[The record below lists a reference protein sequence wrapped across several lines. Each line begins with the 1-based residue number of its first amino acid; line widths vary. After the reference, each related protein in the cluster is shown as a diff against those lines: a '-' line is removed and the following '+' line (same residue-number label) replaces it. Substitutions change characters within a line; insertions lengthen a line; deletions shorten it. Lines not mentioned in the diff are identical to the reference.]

1 MDVLHTPAEMTA
13 WSSAQAGQ
21 GRRIALVPTMGY
33 FHEGHLRLMR
43 MAARHADRVVVSLFV
58 NPTQFGPGEDLE
70 QYPRDLERDTLLARQ
85 EGVDVLFVPRA
96 GDMYPEGFQTVVSV
110 EGLSRHLCGASRPG
124 HFAGVTTVVCKL
136 LNIVRPHCAVFGEK
150 DFQQLA
156 VIRRMVIDLDMGIRI
171 LGHPI
176 VREPDGLAMSSRN
189 TYLDDSLRPAALSL
203 HGAIRLA
210 RELAA
215 RGLVSEP
222 ELRRRVRAHIE
233 SFPETEIDYVAFV
246 NEQSL
251 ETADPVDEAT
261 ILALAVRIG
270 GRVRLIDNGR
280 IFPGNGG

>member
-1 MDVLHTPAEMTA
+1 MDILRTPAEMTA
-13 WSSAQAGQ
+13 WSGARADR

-43 MAARHADRVVVSLFV
+43 MARRHADRVVVSLFV
-58 NPTQFGPGEDLE
+58 NPTQFAPGEDLDR
-70 QYPRDLERDTLLARQ
+70 YPRNSERDIRLAGR
-85 EGVDVLFVPRA
+85 EGVDALFMPDA
-96 GDMYPEGFQTVVSV
+96 GAMYPQGFQTVVSV

-136 LNIVRPHCAVFGEK
+136 FHIVRPHCAVFGEK

-156 VIRRMVIDLDMGIRI
+156 VIRRMVRDLDMGIEI

-189 TYLDDSLRPAALSL
+189 TYLDDALRPSALSL
-203 HGAIRLA
+203 YSAIGLA
-210 RELAA
+210 RQLAA
-215 RGLVSEP
+215 GGMVSEP

-251 ETADPVDEAT
+251 EAADPVDEAT
-261 ILALAVRIG
+261 VLALAVRVG

-280 IFPGNGG
+280 LFP